1 MIVDEKGNVS
11 APPIRSIIQLQSRMR
26 GRNTRK
32 TLMAIQVENE
42 KEAIPDMNQEDAL
55 LSNKTN
61 RTNKTKTKRSTKKKT
76 KST

>member
-1 MIVDEKGNVS
+1 
-11 APPIRSIIQLQSRMR
+11 MR

-42 KEAIPDMNQEDAL
+42 KEVIPDMNQEDVL

-61 RTNKTKTKRSTKKKT
+61 RMNKTNNMNRTNRSTRKKP
-76 KST
+76 KSI